1 MQKKKIAVADDH
13 CLVREVMANYL
24 AVHMAADVVQAGSV
38 EELEA
43 LIEAE
48 GPFDIILLDLIMP
61 GMNPGLE
68 ALSRI
73 LERNQHKPVMLFS
86 GNAPPSVIHEA
97 LDRGI
102 SGYVEKSQSAR
113 SLINAINF
121 VLAGEIYLPMSFRMN
136 SVRPALAD
144 EKGLT
149 PKEIDVLRCLTNG
162 LMNKEIAQNLGVS
175 EVTIK
180 MHVRSIC
187 AKLNVKNRTQAA
199 MLGSQFILV

>member
-1 MQKKKIAVADDH
+1 MPKKTIAIADDH

-24 AVHMAADVVQAGSV
+24 TVQMEADVRQASSV
-38 EELEA
+38 EELET
-43 LIEAE
+43 LIKAE

-61 GMNPGLE
+61 GMMPGLDAIPRLLE
-68 ALSRI
+68 LNQQHPI
-73 LERNQHKPVMLFS
+73 LLFS
-86 GNAPPSVIHEA
+86 GSASAGVVYEA
-97 LDRGI
+97 LERGV

-113 SLINAINF
+113 SLVNAINF
-121 VLAGEIYLPMSFRMN
+121 VLAGEVYLPMSVRLN
-136 SVRPALAD
+136 AVRPSITD

-149 PKEIDVLRCLTNG
+149 PKEIEVLRCLTEG
-162 LMNKEIAQNLGVS
+162 MMNKEIGQSLGVS

-199 MLGSQFILV
+199 MIGSQFLLV

>member
-1 MQKKKIAVADDH
+1 MQKKKIAIADDH

-24 AVHMAADVVQAGSV
+24 AVQMAADVVQAGSV

-68 ALSRI
+68 ALTRV

-86 GNAPPSVIHEA
+86 GNAPPGVIHEA

-187 AKLNVKNRTQAA
+187 AKLNVRNRTQAA
-199 MLGSQFILV
+199 MLGSQFLLV